1 MFILRKLK
9 NRVFLIALLILVWW
23 WLRRPQPEGARTT
36 SSPEI
41 IIPPTADDRQPTTGD
56 KKPIA
61 QAAAVAPKKAAAP
74 TMQPPD
80 DLVLI
85 NGIGPKL
92 SSLLNAAGIT
102 TFAELANT
110 PLEKL
115 CDILGENR
123 LRLAHP
129 ETWAKQARLAAA
141 GDWQAFEALQIQLK
155 SRQKE

>member
-1 MFILRKLK
+1 MFILRKFK
-9 NRVFLIALLILVWW
+9 NRVFLIALLMLVWW
-23 WLRRPQPEGARTT
+23 WLRRPQPEGAQTT

-41 IIPPTADDRQPTTGD
+41 TISPTSDDQQPTPGD
-56 KKPIA
+56 QKPA
-61 QAAAVAPKKAAAP
+61 PQAAPAASKKAAAP
-74 TMQPPD
+74 AVQPPD

-92 SSLLNAAGIT
+92 SSLLNEAGIT

-115 CDILGENR
+115 CEILGEKR

-141 GDWQAFEALQIQLK
+141 GDWQAFEALQVQLK
-155 SRQKE
+155 PR